1 MVISDQTMIYYHCI
15 DGCTS
20 RGSPESHQY
29 YLCSNCADSKCNSPQ
44 KFLPSSNSKPSNMA
58 FYGVWTSFAA
68 KGKQCSIM
76 IMHQESNR
84 ISFRLK
90 TGNAFKD
97 RQNTTNHGSIVE
109 KEENGT
115 THLMLKLD
123 DDGTK
128 RMGFRDGILR
138 VKNPRDASDVV
149 LKFKSER
156 GSKKY
161 HKAMPQCTTCNGDMM
176 FMFKGTVPNQQRG
189 KLTDLQCSHS
199 QHDAYAQDMAKYATM
214 KCMNYAMWKDL
225 KKSWYYWCTRC
236 CEGICAG
243 CALISSETAVK
254 QKVRERKDQTKRNSG
269 SVKSVSV
276 RSTRNG
282 RKRTFVEM
290 NGGNEESQSEVESLR
305 RELKKIKTERDYWKS
320 HYLKL
325 SNLLESA
332 EKYHQTVIER
342 Q

>member
-1 MVISDQTMIYYHCI
+1 
-15 DGCTS
+15 
-20 RGSPESHQY
+20 
-29 YLCSNCADSKCNSPQ
+29 
-44 KFLPSSNSKPSNMA
+44 
-58 FYGVWTSFAA
+58 
-68 KGKQCSIM
+68 
-76 IMHQESNR
+76 
-84 ISFRLK
+84 
-90 TGNAFKD
+90 
-97 RQNTTNHGSIVE
+97 
-109 KEENGT
+109 
-115 THLMLKLD
+115 
-123 DDGTK
+123 
-128 RMGFRDGILR
+128 
-138 VKNPRDASDVV
+138 
-149 LKFKSER
+149 
-156 GSKKY
+156 
-161 HKAMPQCTTCNGDMM
+161 
-176 FMFKGTVPNQQRG
+176 
-189 KLTDLQCSHS
+189 
-199 QHDAYAQDMAKYATM
+199 
-214 KCMNYAMWKDL
+214 MNYAMWKDL

-269 SVKSVSV
+269 SVRSVSV

-290 NGGNEESQSEVESLR
+290 NGGNDESQSEVESLR